1 MMLNLCHG
9 PTPTLSLSE
18 LMDADIYVDTLESAR
33 TALVNATRV
42 ADSRM
47 EPTTYALRLALHQA
61 MAALTELLSMY
72 VASEVE
78 AEESPKH

>member
-1 MMLNLCHG
+1 MINLWLG
-9 PTPTLSLSE
+9 PIPALSLSE
-18 LMDADIYVDTLESAR
+18 LMDADIYVDALESAR

-61 MAALTELLSMY
+61 MAALNELLAIY
-72 VASEVE
+72 VPPEVE
-78 AEESPKH
+78 IEESPKN

>member
-1 MMLNLCHG
+1 MINLWLG
-9 PTPTLSLSE
+9 PFPALSLSE

-33 TALVNATRV
+33 TALVNATRI

-61 MAALTELLSMY
+61 MAALTELLAMY
-72 VASEVE
+72 VPPEVE